1 MKYKVIYI
9 DDETSENSKAFADGL
24 SSRDSIEIKI
34 KTPTKF
40 EELVSEL
47 ITEQAE
53 IDALILDLKLDGN
66 QQGARTASYTA
77 PSLATGIRTKCF
89 TENGFRNAFP
99 IFLISSTNNL
109 KKYYDS
115 DTSSHD
121 LFDYTIYKTS
131 IGDIGKQYELMITSI
146 TEAYKDIQKNKTD
159 FNKLLGLS
167 PESDIQNKVFTSKFL
182 SGVDTSISEISQY
195 IFNEVVNKS
204 GVLIDE
210 NILAARLGVDYVNSQ
225 DWSKLLE
232 KFSPYKYKGIFKESF
247 DRWWANDILI
257 WWQLNFSKP
266 LIQLTAQERVK
277 LLKEKFN
284 FSNLAQAEGIK
295 KTTSTKFWTVCQA
308 YKKPLDPKDGFLL
321 DGNLIHSWQDKR
333 YLSLHSILERDAKA
347 QGLLIHPEERERLE
361 DIKEEYK

>member
-9 DDETSENSKAFADGL
+9 DDETSQNSQAFADGL
-24 SSRDSIEIKI
+24 SSLALIEINVKM
-34 KTPTKF
+34 PTKF
-40 EELVSEL
+40 EELINEL
-47 ITEQAE
+47 IAEQAG

-66 QQGARTASYTA
+66 QQGERTATYTA

-89 TENGFRNAFP
+89 SENGFKNAFP

-121 LFDYTIYKTS
+121 LFDYTFYKIS
-131 IGDIGKQYELMITSI
+131 IGDKGKEYELMIASI
-146 TEAYKDIQKNKTD
+146 TQAYKAIQENKTD

-167 PESDIQNKVFTSKFL
+167 PDSEIQNKVFTSKFL
-182 SGVDTSISEISQY
+182 SGEGTSISEISQY
-195 IFNEVVNKS
+195 IFNEIINKS

-210 NILAARLGVDYVNSQ
+210 NVLAARLGVDYNKSQ
-225 DWSKLLE
+225 DWKILIDNLNN
-232 KFSPYKYKGIFKESF
+232 YKYTGIFKDSF

-257 WWQLNFSKP
+257 WWNLNFSKP
-266 LIQLTAQERVK
+266 LIQLTALERVN
-277 LLKEKFN
+277 LLKEKYN
-284 FSNLAQAEGIK
+284 LSNLVEAQAIE

-333 YLSLHSILERDAKA
+333 YLSLQSILERDAKA
-347 QGLLIHPEERERLE
+347 QGLLVHPAERERLE
-361 DIKEEYK
+361 DIKQEYK